1 MGWSHIDAPALA
13 RGLISDIHTDL
24 EARVAARD
32 KQLAAYNQLLAELAD
47 RLTGGALE
55 EQRRIDPT
63 TPARWQAADWQT
75 FFTQHQLTPV
85 ASSTTWG
92 SQPVSEEARTKDRA
106 EIERLRAQV
115 QQLQQALQVAQSAPT
130 VSAVVKESTEDDD
143 SDIAGNAD
151 RWTLTYAG

>member
-63 TPARWQAADWQT
+63 TPARWQAADWQA
-75 FFTQHQLTPV
+75 FFAQHPLATAAIGV
-85 ASSTTWG
+85 TWG
-92 SQPVSEEARTKDRA
+92 SRASGEEPAR
-106 EIERLRAQV
+106 Q
-115 QQLQQALQVAQSAPT
+115 
-130 VSAVVKESTEDDD
+130 
-143 SDIAGNAD
+143 
-151 RWTLTYAG
+151 